1 MADCFTPNT
10 QREDDVE
17 MMSDKTLKR
26 LMDYLK
32 SVGWSDSQIV
42 KLLNYI
48 AEK

>member
-1 MADCFTPNT
+1 MADYFTTNT

>member
-1 MADCFTPNT
+1 MADYFTTNT

-42 KLLNYI
+42 KLLDYI

>member
-1 MADCFTPNT
+1 MADCSTPNT
-10 QREDDVE
+10 NREDVVE

-26 LMDYLK
+26 LIEYLK